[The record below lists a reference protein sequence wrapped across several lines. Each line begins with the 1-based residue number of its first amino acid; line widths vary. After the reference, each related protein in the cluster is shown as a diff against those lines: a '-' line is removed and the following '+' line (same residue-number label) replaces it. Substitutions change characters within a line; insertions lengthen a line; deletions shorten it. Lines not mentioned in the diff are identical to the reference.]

1 MILGLLF
8 LFFALAWWLGLYL
21 LKKSDAAPV
30 VRWIGAASLVSSLLH
45 ASQAVMPTQWA
56 QWLVVV
62 TLLDFAL
69 GIFLAHRHATH
80 WGEAFLPEFL
90 RSLDAA
96 LLFTVFFAG
105 PVVITMMA
113 ATGATLAMRILLL
126 VMIALA
132 TATQLFA
139 EPIQALLDRVAISLL
154 PVRTERAELRSVVE
168 ALPKLDPTLDLNALS
183 NEEFVRLTRRALS
196 QYGDLAG
203 LSSSPLTRL
212 LIIEQRLQTRN
223 ATGHTIERTTELK
236 QLLLEAIQHLKPSGA
251 LDFDTSDA
259 WRHYNALYFPYVVGL
274 RPYNT
279 RLDTPPSDA
288 TARRALE
295 WLRNDVPQRTLH
307 NWQNNAAKLV
317 ALYLREVKQ

>member
-1 MILGLLF
+1 MILSLLL

-21 LKKSDAAPV
+21 LNKRDAAPV
-30 VRWIGAASLVSSLLH
+30 VRWIGVASLISSLLH
-45 ASQAVMPTQWA
+45 ASQVVIPTRWT
-56 QWLVVV
+56 WLLIGI
-62 TLLDFAL
+62 TLLDIVV
-69 GIFLAHRHATH
+69 GIVLARRHAAR
-80 WGEAFLPEFL
+80 WGEAFLPEFF

-96 LLFTVFFAG
+96 LLFTLLFAG
-105 PVVITMMA
+105 PVVITMMV

-139 EPIQALLDRVAISLL
+139 EPIQALLDRVAISLV
-154 PVRTERAELRSVVE
+154 PVRTERAELRSLVE

-212 LIIEQRLQTRN
+212 PIIERRLQTRN
-223 ATGHTIERTTELK
+223 ATGHTIERATELK
-236 QLLLEAIQHLKPSGA
+236 QLLLEAIRHLKPSGA

-307 NWQNNAAKLV
+307 NWQNGAAKLV